1 MSDSEAQTPDF
12 EKALNELEGLVD
24 RMEQGEL
31 TLEQSLAHFER
42 GIELSRQCTEALN
55 AAQLRVEQLTEASD
69 DAAESS
75 DDSND

>member
-69 DAAESS
+69 GAAESS
-75 DDSND
+75 DDGND